1 MVLLVLS
8 DVVRRWVNIF
18 NILSTLVSLLHTY
31 RVTVTRNR
39 ALVYQINLLI
49 KEISDVIYAV
59 LIINKYPF
67 IVLTANRFGVTKY
80 YIFHYN

>member
-8 DVVRRWVNIF
+8 GVVRWVNIF

-39 ALVYQINLLI
+39 ALVYQINLI

>member
-8 DVVRRWVNIF
+8 GVVRRWVNIF

-31 RVTVTRNR
+31 RVTVTQNR
-39 ALVYQINLLI
+39 ALVYQINLI